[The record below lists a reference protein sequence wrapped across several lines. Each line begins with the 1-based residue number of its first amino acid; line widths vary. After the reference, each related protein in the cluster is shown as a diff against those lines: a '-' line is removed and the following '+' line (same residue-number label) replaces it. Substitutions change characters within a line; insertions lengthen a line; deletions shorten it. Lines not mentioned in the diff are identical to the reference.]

1 MNEGAYTKE
10 GTCTK
15 EGDHTKGGSLANQDS
30 CTNDVLA
37 SNVQGVQALMPACWN
52 NVRSFALE
60 NCITRPMG
68 GWSSL
73 S

>member
-1 MNEGAYTKE
+1 MNEGACTKE

-15 EGDHTKGGSLANQDS
+15 ESDCTKGGTAANRGA
-30 CTNDVLA
+30 NDVLA

-52 NVRSFALE
+52 NVRPCTLG

-68 GWSSL
+68 GWSFL
-73 S
+73 W